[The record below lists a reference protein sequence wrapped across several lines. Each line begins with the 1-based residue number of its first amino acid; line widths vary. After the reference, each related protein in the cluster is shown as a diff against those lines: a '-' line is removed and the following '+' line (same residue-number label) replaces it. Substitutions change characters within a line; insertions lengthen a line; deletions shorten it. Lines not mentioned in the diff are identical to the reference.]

1 MSEKNYQLVIRKGP
15 KSGQVFD
22 LIADVLTLGRDAVAD
37 IIIVDPEVSRQHLQF
52 KQTDIG
58 YQLQDLGSTNG
69 TFINGRR
76 LSGEWVDLV
85 PGQEIMLGGSIVL
98 LYREAEE
105 DFVLPTLALADEEDI
120 EVEAA
125 DLAEIIEIND
135 LDDLDDLE
143 DLDDEEWYLP
153 EAEAEDIKTIFQE
166 TADSPSDDPP
176 SLTAVPQTN
185 TRPESPPPSPG
196 PAVTEQRT
204 GPLVPPGKG
213 RNKRGRRTVVIA
225 STLLMIACC
234 CALLFFMYY
243 IGGDLLLQYWG
254 IIQ

>member
-52 KQTDIG
+52 KQTETG

-105 DFVLPTLALADEEDI
+105 DFVLPTLAFDEEEA

-125 DLAEIIEIND
+125 DLAEIIEID
-135 LDDLDDLE
+135 DDLDDQDE
-143 DLDDEEWYLP
+143 LDDEEWYLP
-153 EAEAEDIKTIFQE
+153 EAEIEDIKTIFQE
-166 TADSPSDDPP
+166 TADSPYDDPP
-176 SLTAVPQTN
+176 PLTAVPQAD
-185 TRPESPPPSPG
+185 TRLESPPPSAG
-196 PAVTEQRT
+196 PAVVEQRT

-213 RNKRGRRTVVIA
+213 GNRRSRRTIVIA
-225 STLLMIACC
+225 TTLLMLLCC
-234 CALLFFMYY
+234 CAFLLFLYY